1 MSIRAFAASCV
12 MAAAVA
18 FSAGSAEAA
27 KVATNDKDLEG
38 TIRIE
43 QRVRLPQG
51 GANARIHVE
60 LGLRNIGTEDL
71 IIKAPGQCAVH
82 KYAIVH
88 PNNDPIVVKAPKECG
103 GGSEVSLTIPA
114 GETIR
119 EGHSMLVQGGLLE
132 PGRRYYVIY
141 EFWGVKIRSPFRI
154 FDDQ

>member
-18 FSAGSAEAA
+18 LSAGAANAA
-27 KVATNDKDLEG
+27 KVATTDENLEG

-51 GANARIHVE
+51 GASARIHVE
-60 LGLRNIGTEDL
+60 LGLKNLSNEDL
-71 IIKAPGQCAVH
+71 IINAPGQCAVH

-88 PNNDPIVVKAPKECG
+88 PNNDPIVVKAPKECVG
-103 GGSEVSLTIPA
+103 GPVSLTIPA

-119 EGHSMLVQGGLLE
+119 EGATMQVQGGLLE
-132 PGRRYYVIY
+132 TGRRYYVIY

-154 FDDQ
+154 LDDQ